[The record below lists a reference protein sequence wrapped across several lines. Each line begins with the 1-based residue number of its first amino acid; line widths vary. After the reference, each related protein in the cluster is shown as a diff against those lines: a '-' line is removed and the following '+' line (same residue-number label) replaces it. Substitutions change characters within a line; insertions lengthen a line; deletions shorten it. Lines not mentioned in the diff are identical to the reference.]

1 MEGIGFNDGEGVERL
16 WFYFRKFS
24 FIIKEMIVLNRYYL
38 LVDVLEYYLN
48 RIKEK
53 LGKFVFI

>member
-1 MEGIGFNDGEGVERL
+1 MERIGFNDEEGVERL

>member
-53 LGKFVFI
+53 